1 MRVLHDLVLIE
12 PKKEEKSNLAT
23 PESAKDIPQEGFIIE
38 IGPDVMGI
46 KEGDE
51 VIYKK
56 WVGDIV
62 SINGTEYIATRFED
76 ILMILGED

>member
-1 MRVLHDLVLIE
+1 
-12 PKKEEKSNLAT
+12 
-23 PESAKDIPQEGFIIE
+23 
-38 IGPDVMGI
+38 MGI